1 MNENIIVN
9 IDATTVTKAPNGK
22 KTRTRYSSQNGL
34 IVRFIR
40 IAFGSGKYFVLL
52 IYLEFYTLY
61 TTFLHRYDG
70 KCVVFVRDVFAYVR
84 HLFEHFEHQPR

>member
-9 IDATTVTKAPNGK
+9 IDATKVTKAPNGK

-70 KCVVFVRDVFAYVR
+70 KCVVFV
-84 HLFEHFEHQPR
+84 